1 MTTLSHDIFIAA
13 PPTQVWAVLADLPKV
28 AEYNP
33 TVRSARVEGSAAVG
47 VGACRVCE
55 LVPKGSVKERV
66 TTWEPMQCLGLEV
79 AASDWPVVF
88 MRWDTRLTPKD
99 TGTLVSQRMV
109 YQVKFGWLG
118 KLLDAVVMRR
128 KLDGTIADIFQRMK
142 TYVEAGTA

>member
-13 PPTQVWAVLADLPKV
+13 PPPHVWAVLADLPKV

-33 TVRSARVEGSAAVG
+33 TVRSARVEGSPAMG
-47 VGACRVCE
+47 VGACRICE

-66 TTWEPMQCLGLEV
+66 TTWEPVQCLGLEV

-88 MRWDTRLTPKD
+88 MKWDTWLTPKD
-99 TGTLVSQRMV
+99 AGTLVSQRMD
-109 YQVKFGWLG
+109 YQVKFGLLG

-128 KLDGTIADIFQRMK
+128 KLDSTIANIFQRMK
-142 TYVEAGTA
+142 TYIEASAS